1 MSYSCT
7 LLHFPNHQTN
17 SKAQIFQIESTNM
30 NNHKATRSA
39 QNLIETPRSKPEKQH
54 HGHRKHH
61 HGSKCLPSKAW
72 PLAIKPG
79 ALIWCACSIKSNV
92 WSIPSQPSHGK
103 CHQVGSNH
111 CSLCIP
117 HPCSY
122 FPAQS
127 NPKTKLGKIS
137 KRELATYLWA
147 LVQASWQRNEAWEKI
162 RREIERAC
170 HLLLWALLV
179 VIWMGLI
186 SMWTLGIKC
195 IRWLAHADIIYKI
208 LEILNGRLILKW
220 IWKFRPSIATF
231 CYLGIK

>member
-1 MSYSCT
+1 MWYFFCLYWLSFVFKMRQALPPSSPSCFFLSLQFMAYGSRNQMEAKVFILPRT
-7 LLHFPNHQTN
+7 TKTTETEDSICHILVLFLHFPNHQTN

-79 ALIWCACSIKSNV
+79 ALIWCACSIKSIV

-137 KRELATYLWA
+137 KRELATYL
-147 LVQASWQRNEAWEKI
+147 
-162 RREIERAC
+162 
-170 HLLLWALLV
+170 
-179 VIWMGLI
+179 
-186 SMWTLGIKC
+186 
-195 IRWLAHADIIYKI
+195 
-208 LEILNGRLILKW
+208 
-220 IWKFRPSIATF
+220 
-231 CYLGIK
+231 